1 MRNDVN
7 SFYLKN
13 AKLYQDRSFVETT
26 LTVRQG
32 VITEIGG
39 ENDEA
44 LDTIDAKGCYA
55 IPGFIDPHSHGAYG
69 IDLNHASANELRT
82 LGLKLACHGTTSWL
96 CSIGCDAVTQTEK
109 AIHEAVLAIEEP
121 GKGAEL
127 LGIHLEGPFL
137 SPKFHATF
145 EERYIQASDIELL
158 HHYQAIAKGH
168 IRSMTM
174 APEIRGA
181 KDLMAKA
188 IALGIRISIG
198 HSDATWQQTVDAYK
212 AGAHAVTHLGNAM
225 RGFHHR
231 EPGILGAALDY
242 PFFVEIIADGV
253 HSHPAFIRI
262 VDRLKSPNHLMLVSD
277 SMMATG
283 LPDGAYHLG
292 SRDVTV
298 KDGQS
303 RKEDGRLAGSTLTMD
318 RALLNLMEMTQK
330 PLAELIPASSTNAAQ
345 WLGLSHKGNIAP
357 GMDADLVFM
366 DKQGALTRV
375 FCRGEEAKG

>member
-1 MRNDVN
+1 MN
-7 SFYLKN
+7 SFYVKN
-13 AKLYQDRSFVETT
+13 AKLYQDRSFVETS
-26 LTVRQG
+26 LTVQRG
-32 VITEIGG
+32 VITEMGG
-39 ENDEA
+39 ENDKA
-44 LDTIDAKGCYA
+44 LNTIDAKGCYV
-55 IPGFIDPHSHGAYG
+55 IPGFIDPHTHGAFG
-69 IDLNHASANELRT
+69 IDLNHANADALRT
-82 LGLKLACHGTTSWL
+82 LSIKLARHGTTSWL

-109 AIHEAVLAIEEP
+109 AIHEAVLAIEEQ

-145 EERYIQASDIELL
+145 EDRYILVPDSALL
-158 HHYQAIAKGH
+158 RHYQDIAQGH

-174 APEIRGA
+174 APEVPGA
-181 KDLMAKA
+181 EAM
-188 IALGIRISIG
+188 IAQSLSLGIRPSLG
-198 HSDATWQQTVDAYK
+198 HSDASWQQTVDAYK
-212 AGAHAVTHLGNAM
+212 AGAHAITHLGNAM
-225 RGFHHR
+225 RAFHHR

-242 PFFVEIIADGV
+242 PFLVEIIADGV

-262 VDRLKSPNHLMLVSD
+262 VEGLKNPDHLILVSD

-366 DKQGALTRV
+366 DEQGALTRV
-375 FCRGEEAKG
+375 FCKGEEASL